1 VAIRDDVLVIGGGL
15 AGMTAALAAAD
26 GPGSTDG
33 DAKVDD
39 SADRDVS
46 VRLVTKS
53 ESTLQQASG
62 LIDVLGYPRPHER
75 DGDRGPVVDPFDA
88 IDSLPDEH
96 PYRRVGVDALRG
108 GLAVFDAAVGDQYR
122 GAHTDRN
129 ALVPTVGGT
138 VKPTARYPESVAT
151 GLASDDG
158 TMGIVGFAGDT
169 AVDAD
174 RIASHLAAAGVPF
187 SVVAATIS
195 IPGDLDGTDQRSRL
209 AHALDRDEAGVRT
222 QLADRARRAIAD
234 AVDAEATGDATD
246 EAGETSSEDEAVSV
260 DRVGFPA
267 VLGRESPAAVRDA
280 LADHLGADVFE
291 IPPDPPSLPGRRLRD
306 CLRGALRD
314 AGVAVTTGV
323 PIVDHETT
331 ESDDESPP
339 LIETVY
345 ADRNGTRVP
354 YEPRAIVLATGG
366 LVGGG
371 IDSTRETVYEPVFD
385 CHVAHPDDRYAWSD
399 ERTFGEHAFAQF
411 GVTIDADARVL
422 ADDTG
427 DTGETGEGDLAYANL
442 TAAGGVIGSYDP
454 AAEKSASGVSLATGY
469 AAGRTAARLAT
480 GGDGASHGP
489 GDGASNCPG
498 DDASD
503 GSGDGAGREDEGAST
518 PGVGSR

>member
-15 AGMTAALAAAD
+15 AGMTAALAAATAGAAD
-26 GPGSTDG
+26 NPNPGFTDG
-33 DAKVDD
+33 
-39 SADRDVS
+39 DVS

-88 IDSLPDEH
+88 IDSLPPEH
-96 PYRRVGVDALRG
+96 PYRIVGVDALRG
-108 GLAVFDAAVGDQYR
+108 GLGVFDAAVGDRYR

-280 LADHLGADVFE
+280 LADHLGAGVFE
-291 IPPDPPSLPGRRLRD
+291 LPPDPPSLPGRRLRD
-306 CLRGALRD
+306 RLRDALRD

-339 LIETVY
+339 RIETVY

-354 YEPRAIVLATGG
+354 YEPRAVVLATGG

-371 IDSTRETVYEPVFD
+371 IDSTRESVYEPVFD

-422 ADDTG
+422 TGNADTPGEAG
-427 DTGETGEGDLAYANL
+427 DGDLAYANL
-442 TAAGGVIGSYDP
+442 TAAGGVVGGCDP
-454 AAEKSASGVSLATGY
+454 IAEKSASGVSLATGY
-469 AAGRTAARLAT
+469 AAGRTAARLAI
-480 GGDGASHGP
+480 GGDGASDC
-489 GDGASNCPG
+489 DGASDGDG

-503 GSGDGAGREDEGAST
+503 GDGSEDEGAST
-518 PGVGSR
+518 PGVQSR